1 MGIERISVVDKV
13 SGIIHETSWKEQ
25 LDTTA
30 AIIGEKNME
39 PEKICPTEFASFK
52 CLVLD
57 IAQQRSLDDLL
68 QLIVTR
74 MASREDVALV
84 RVWLKR
90 PGDICGTCRMREDCA
105 DQTACLHLV
114 ASAGNSVVNPNEEW
128 NRLNGDFRRFPIG
141 ACKVGRIGKTGEPV
155 IVNEVDD
162 DTTWIAR
169 QDWAKQENILGFHGQ
184 PIMYQGEILGV
195 LGVFTRAPIAEDAPA
210 WLRMIADHVAVA
222 IANANAF
229 DEIERLQ
236 EQLKLENTF
245 LREEVLVAQA
255 FGDIVGQSPALGAVL
270 RQIELVAP
278 TDASVLILGESG
290 TGKELVAREI
300 HKRSLRKDKP
310 LVKVNCASIPR
321 ELYESEFFG
330 HVKGSFTGALRD
342 RAGRFEV
349 ADGGTL
355 FLDEVGE
362 IPLELQSKLLRVLQE
377 NEYERVGDERT
388 KKADVRVVAATN
400 RDLKKEVE
408 AGRFRQD
415 LYYRLNVFPLEVAP
429 LRERK
434 EDIPL
439 LAANFLELTS
449 KKMNCSN
456 PPRLTQA
463 HVIEL
468 QKYDWP
474 GNIRELQN
482 VIERAVITSRCSTLQ
497 FGLPTVSDSVRSSL
511 LGRKKSV
518 SPGQA
523 EIMTEDEMR
532 DFERENLRKALEKVN
547 WKVYGD
553 DGAATLLRIKPTTLV
568 SRMQKMGLE
577 KPA

>member
-1 MGIERISVVDKV
+1 MA
-13 SGIIHETSWKEQ
+13 T
-25 LDTTA
+25 
-30 AIIGEKNME
+30 
-39 PEKICPTEFASFK
+39 EKICPTEFASFK

-57 IAQQRSLDDLL
+57 IAQQRTLDELL
-68 QLIVTR
+68 KLIVNR
-74 MASREDVALV
+74 MAARPEVALV
-84 RVWLKR
+84 RIWLIR
-90 PGDICGTCRMREDCA
+90 PGDVCGNCRMRDDCP
-105 DQTACLHLV
+105 DQTSCLHLV
-114 ASAGNSVVNPNEEW
+114 ASAGQSVVNPNEEW
-128 NRLNGDFRRFPIG
+128 NGLNGHFRRFPIG
-141 ACKVGRIGKTGEPV
+141 SCKVGRIGGTGEPV
-155 IVNEVDD
+155 IIHEIKDD
-162 DTTWIAR
+162 KNWIAR
-169 QDWAKQENILGFHGQ
+169 PGWASQEGIHGFHGQ
-184 PIMYQGEILGV
+184 PIMYQDHILGV
-195 LGVFTRAPIAEDAPA
+195 LAVFTREPVTEDAPT

-222 IANANAF
+222 IANTNAF
-229 DEIERLQ
+229 EEIEHLQ

-245 LREEVLVAQA
+245 LREEVLEAQA
-255 FGDIVGQSPALGAVL
+255 FGEIVGQSPALRAVL
-270 RQIELVAP
+270 QQIELVAP

-290 TGKELVAREI
+290 TGKELVVREI

-330 HVKGSFTGALRD
+330 HVKGAFTGALKD

-362 IPLELQSKLLRVLQE
+362 IPLDLQSKLLRVLQE
-377 NEYERVGDERT
+377 NQYERVGDERT
-388 KKADVRVVAATN
+388 RQVDVRVIAATN

-415 LYYRLNVFPLEVAP
+415 LYYRINVFPLEVAP

-463 HVIEL
+463 HVIDL

-497 FGLPTVSDSVRSSL
+497 FGLPTASESARPSL
-511 LGRKKSV
+511 LKRKKSV
-518 SPGQA
+518 NPGQT

-532 DFERENLRKALEKVN
+532 DFERENIRTALEKAN

-553 DGAATLLRIKPTTLV
+553 DGAATLLHIKPTTLV

-577 KPA
+577 KPG

>member
-1 MGIERISVVDKV
+1 MD
-13 SGIIHETSWKEQ
+13 Q
-25 LDTTA
+25 
-30 AIIGEKNME
+30 
-39 PEKICPTEFASFK
+39 EKICPTEFASFK

-57 IAQQRSLDDLL
+57 IAQQRSLDELL
-68 QLIVTR
+68 KLIVNR
-74 MASREDVALV
+74 MATRSEVALV
-84 RVWLKR
+84 RIWLKR
-90 PGDICGTCRMREDCA
+90 PGDVCSTCRMREDCA

-114 ASAGNSVVNPNEEW
+114 ASAGNSAANPKEEW
-128 NRLNGDFRRFPIG
+128 NGLNGDFRRFPIG
-141 ACKVGRIGKTGEPV
+141 SCKVGRIGGTGEPV
-155 IVNEVDD
+155 IINEVDD

-169 QDWAKQENILGFHGQ
+169 QDWAKQEGIHGFHGQ

-236 EQLKLENTF
+236 EQLTLENTF
-245 LREEVLVAQA
+245 LREEVLEAQA
-255 FGDIVGQSPALGAVL
+255 FGDIVGQSPALQAVL

-278 TDASVLILGESG
+278 TDANVLILGESG

-310 LVKVNCASIPR
+310 LIKVNCASIPR

-330 HVKGSFTGALRD
+330 HIKGAFTGALRD
-342 RAGRFEV
+342 RAGRFEA

-362 IPLELQSKLLRVLQE
+362 IPLDLQSKLLRVLQE
-377 NEYERVGDERT
+377 NQYERVGDEKTRQV
-388 KKADVRVVAATN
+388 DVRVVAATN
-400 RDLKKEVE
+400 RDLKKDVE

-439 LAANFLELTS
+439 LAANFLDLAS

-463 HVIEL
+463 HVIDL

-482 VIERAVITSRCSTLQ
+482 IIERTVITSRCGTLQ
-497 FGLPTVSDSVRSSL
+497 FGLPTSSEAAGPSL
-511 LGRKKSV
+511 LKRKKSLN
-518 SPGQA
+518 PGQT
-523 EIMTEDEMR
+523 EVMTEDEMR

-577 KPA
+577 KPG

>member
-1 MGIERISVVDKV
+1 
-13 SGIIHETSWKEQ
+13 
-25 LDTTA
+25 
-30 AIIGEKNME
+30 
-39 PEKICPTEFASFK
+39 
-52 CLVLD
+52 
-57 IAQQRSLDDLL
+57 
-68 QLIVTR
+68 
-74 MASREDVALV
+74 
-84 RVWLKR
+84 
-90 PGDICGTCRMREDCA
+90 MREDCP
-105 DQTACLHLV
+105 DQTSCLHLV
-114 ASAGNSVVNPNEEW
+114 ASAGQSVVNPNEEW
-128 NRLNGDFRRFPIG
+128 NGLNGHFRRFPIG
-141 ACKVGRIGKTGEPV
+141 SCKVGRIGGTGEPV
-155 IVNEVDD
+155 IIHEIKDD
-162 DTTWIAR
+162 KNWIAR
-169 QDWAKQENILGFHGQ
+169 PEWASQEGIHGFHGQ
-184 PIMYQGEILGV
+184 PIMYQDHILGV
-195 LGVFTRAPIAEDAPA
+195 LAVFTREPVTEDAPT

-222 IANANAF
+222 IANTNAF
-229 DEIERLQ
+229 EEIEHLQ

-245 LREEVLVAQA
+245 LREEVLEAQA
-255 FGDIVGQSPALGAVL
+255 FGEIVGQSPALRAML
-270 RQIELVAP
+270 QQIELVAP

-290 TGKELVAREI
+290 TGKELVVREI

-330 HVKGSFTGALRD
+330 HVKGAFTGALKD

-362 IPLELQSKLLRVLQE
+362 IPLDLQSKLLRVLQE
-377 NEYERVGDERT
+377 NQYERVGDERT
-388 KKADVRVVAATN
+388 RQVDVRVIAATN

-415 LYYRLNVFPLEVAP
+415 LYYRINVFPLEVAP

-439 LAANFLELTS
+439 LAANFLELTA

-463 HVIEL
+463 HVIDL

-497 FGLPTVSDSVRSSL
+497 FGLPTASESARPSL
-511 LGRKKSV
+511 LKRKKSV
-518 SPGQA
+518 NPGQT

-532 DFERENLRKALEKVN
+532 EVERENIRKALEKVN

-553 DGAATLLRIKPTTLV
+553 DGAAALLRVKPTTLV

-577 KPA
+577 KPV

>member
-1 MGIERISVVDKV
+1 
-13 SGIIHETSWKEQ
+13 
-25 LDTTA
+25 
-30 AIIGEKNME
+30 ME
-39 PEKICPTEFASFK
+39 PEKICPTEFATFK

-57 IAQQRSLDDLL
+57 IAQQRTLDELL
-68 QLIVTR
+68 KLIVNR
-74 MASREDVALV
+74 IASRPEVALS
-84 RVWLKR
+84 RIWLKR
-90 PGDICGTCRMREDCA
+90 PGDICGSCRMREQCA
-105 DQTACLHLV
+105 DQSTCLHLV
-114 ASAGNSVVNPNEEW
+114 ASAGSSVVNPDEQW
-128 NRLNGDFRRFPIG
+128 NGLNGNFRRFPLG
-141 ACKVGRIGKTGEPV
+141 SMKVGHIGGTGEPV
-155 IVNEVDD
+155 IIPEVKDEES
-162 DTTWIAR
+162 WIAR
-169 QDWAKQENILGFHGQ
+169 KDWAQQEGIHGFYGQ
-184 PIMYQGEILGV
+184 PIKYQDNILGV
-195 LGVFTRAPIAEDAPA
+195 LAVFTRAPITEDAPT
-210 WLRMIADHVAVA
+210 WLRMVADHVGVA
-222 IANANAF
+222 IANTNAF
-229 DEIERLQ
+229 EEIEHLQ

-245 LREEVLVAQA
+245 LREEVLEAQA
-255 FGDIVGQSPALGAVL
+255 FGDIVGQSPALQTMI

-300 HKRSLRKDKP
+300 HKRGLRKDKP
-310 LVKVNCASIPR
+310 LIKVNCASIPR

-330 HVKGSFTGALRD
+330 HVKGAFTGALRD
-342 RAGRFEV
+342 RPGRFEA

-362 IPLELQSKLLRVLQE
+362 IPLDLQSKLLRVLQE
-377 NEYERVGDERT
+377 NQYERVGDERT
-388 KKADVRVVAATN
+388 RQVDVRVVAATN

-439 LAANFLELTS
+439 LATNFLELTG
-449 KKMNCSN
+449 KKMNCSD

-463 HVIEL
+463 HVIDL

-497 FGLPTVSDSVRSSL
+497 FGLPKVSEPARPSL
-511 LGRKKSV
+511 LKGKKSLN
-518 SPGQA
+518 PGQT
-523 EIMTEDEMR
+523 EILTEDEMR
-532 DFERENLRKALEKVN
+532 DLERENIRRALEKVS

-553 DGAATLLRIKPTTLV
+553 DGAAAVLRIKPTTLV

-577 KPA
+577 KPS

>member
-1 MGIERISVVDKV
+1 M
-13 SGIIHETSWKEQ
+13 
-25 LDTTA
+25 
-30 AIIGEKNME
+30 EKME
-39 PEKICPTEFASFK
+39 PEKICPTEFAAFK

-57 IAQQRSLDDLL
+57 IAQQRSLDELL
-68 QLIVTR
+68 KMIVNR
-74 MASREDVALV
+74 MAQRDEVALV
-84 RVWLKR
+84 RIWLKR
-90 PGDICGTCRMREDCA
+90 PGDVCGNCRMREDCP

-114 ASAGNSVVNPNEEW
+114 ASAGNSVVNPDEQW
-128 NRLNGDFRRFPIG
+128 NGLNGHFRRFPIG
-141 ACKVGRIGKTGEPV
+141 SYKVGRIGGTGESVV
-155 IVNEVDD
+155 IPEMTEDK
-162 DTTWIAR
+162 TWIAR
-169 QDWAKQENILGFHGQ
+169 QDWAKQEGIHGFHGQ

-195 LGVFTRAPIAEDAPA
+195 LAVFTRAPITEDAPT

-222 IANANAF
+222 ITNAKAF

-245 LREEVLVAQA
+245 LREEVLDAQA
-255 FGDIVGQSPALGAVL
+255 FGDIVGQSPALHAVL

-278 TDASVLILGESG
+278 TDANVLILGESG

-300 HKRSLRKDKP
+300 HKRSNRKNKP
-310 LVKVNCASIPR
+310 LIKVNCASIPR

-330 HVKGSFTGALRD
+330 HVKGAFTGALRD
-342 RAGRFEV
+342 RAGRFEA

-362 IPLELQSKLLRVLQE
+362 IPLDLQSKLLRVLQE
-377 NEYERVGDERT
+377 NQYERVGDERT
-388 KKADVRVVAATN
+388 RQVDVRIVAATN

-439 LAANFLELTS
+439 LAANFLELTG

-463 HVIEL
+463 HVIDL

-482 VIERAVITSRCSTLQ
+482 VIERAVITSRCTNLQ
-497 FGLPTVSDSVRSSL
+497 FGLPKMSETDRPSIL
-511 LGRKKSV
+511 KRKKSLN
-518 SPGQA
+518 PGQT

-532 DFERENLRKALEKVN
+532 EVEGENIRRALEKAD

-553 DGAATLLRIKPTTLV
+553 DGAAALLHIKPTTLV

-577 KPA
+577 KPG

>member
-1 MGIERISVVDKV
+1 
-13 SGIIHETSWKEQ
+13 
-25 LDTTA
+25 
-30 AIIGEKNME
+30 
-39 PEKICPTEFASFK
+39 
-52 CLVLD
+52 
-57 IAQQRSLDDLL
+57 
-68 QLIVTR
+68 
-74 MASREDVALV
+74 
-84 RVWLKR
+84 
-90 PGDICGTCRMREDCA
+90 
-105 DQTACLHLV
+105 
-114 ASAGNSVVNPNEEW
+114 
-128 NRLNGDFRRFPIG
+128 
-141 ACKVGRIGKTGEPV
+141 
-155 IVNEVDD
+155 
-162 DTTWIAR
+162 
-169 QDWAKQENILGFHGQ
+169 
-184 PIMYQGEILGV
+184 MYQDHILGV
-195 LGVFTRAPIAEDAPA
+195 LAVFTREPVTEDAPT

-222 IANANAF
+222 IANTNAF
-229 DEIERLQ
+229 EEIEHLQ

-245 LREEVLVAQA
+245 LREEVLEAQA
-255 FGDIVGQSPALGAVL
+255 FGDIVGQSPALRAML
-270 RQIELVAP
+270 QQIELVAP

-290 TGKELVAREI
+290 TGKELVVREI

-330 HVKGSFTGALRD
+330 HVKGAFTGALKD

-362 IPLELQSKLLRVLQE
+362 IPLDLQSKLLRVLQE
-377 NEYERVGDERT
+377 NQYERVGDERT
-388 KKADVRVVAATN
+388 RQVDVRVIAATN

-415 LYYRLNVFPLEVAP
+415 LYYRINVFPLEVAP

-456 PPRLTQA
+456 PPKLTQA
-463 HVIEL
+463 HVIDL

-482 VIERAVITSRCSTLQ
+482 VIERAVITSRCTNLQ
-497 FGLPTVSDSVRSSL
+497 FGLPKMSEDTRPL
-511 LGRKKSV
+511 MIKRKKSA
-518 SPGQA
+518 SQGQT

-532 DFERENLRKALEKVN
+532 DFERENIRTALEKAN
-547 WKVYGD
+547 WKVYGH
-553 DGAATLLRIKPTTLV
+553 DGAATLLHIKPTTLV

>member
-1 MGIERISVVDKV
+1 MKPM
-13 SGIIHETSWKEQ
+13 EQ
-25 LDTTA
+25 
-30 AIIGEKNME
+30 
-39 PEKICPTEFASFK
+39 EKICPTEFAAFK

-57 IAQQRSLDDLL
+57 VAQQRSLEELL
-68 QLIVTR
+68 KLIVKR
-74 MASREDVALV
+74 MAERTEVALV
-84 RVWLKR
+84 RNWLKR
-90 PGDICGTCRMREDCA
+90 PGDVCGTCRMREDCP
-105 DQTACLHLV
+105 DQTECLHLV
-114 ASAGNSVVNPNEEW
+114 ASAGHSVVNPNEKW
-128 NRLNGDFRRFPIG
+128 NGLNGHFRRFPLNS
-141 ACKVGRIGKTGEPV
+141 CKVGRIGGAGEPV
-155 IVNEVDD
+155 IIKNIEADKD
-162 DTTWIAR
+162 WIVR
-169 QDWAKQENILGFHGQ
+169 PEWAKAEGIQGFHGQ
-184 PIMYQGEILGV
+184 PIMYQGEILGT
-195 LGVFTRAPIAEDAPA
+195 LAVFTRGPITEDAPT

-222 IANANAF
+222 IANTNAF
-229 DEIERLQ
+229 EEIEHLQ

-245 LREEVLVAQA
+245 LREEVLEAQA
-255 FGDIVGQSPALGAVL
+255 FGDIVGQSPALQMML

-300 HKRSLRKDKP
+300 HKRGLRKDKP
-310 LVKVNCASIPR
+310 LIKVNCASIPR

-330 HVKGSFTGALRD
+330 HVKGAFTGALRD

-362 IPLELQSKLLRVLQE
+362 IPLDLQSKLLRVLQE
-377 NEYERVGDERT
+377 NQYERVGDERT
-388 KKADVRVVAATN
+388 RQVDVRIVAATN

-439 LAANFLELTS
+439 LATNFLELTG

-463 HVIEL
+463 HVIDL

-497 FGLPTVSDSVRSSL
+497 FGLPKVSEPDRPSL
-511 LGRKKSV
+511 LKRKKSLA
-518 SPGQA
+518 PGQG

-532 DFERENLRKALEKVN
+532 EVERENIRGALEKVK

-553 DGAATLLRIKPTTLV
+553 DGAAALLRIKPTTLV

>member
-1 MGIERISVVDKV
+1 
-13 SGIIHETSWKEQ
+13 
-25 LDTTA
+25 
-30 AIIGEKNME
+30 ME

-57 IAQQRSLDDLL
+57 IAQQRTLDQLL
-68 QLIVTR
+68 KLIVKR
-74 MASREDVALV
+74 MAERPEVALV

-90 PGDICGTCRMREDCA
+90 PGDVCANCQMRQECP
-105 DQTACLHLV
+105 DQTSCLHLV
-114 ASAGNSVVNPNEEW
+114 ASAGHSVVNLNEQW
-128 NRLNGDFRRFPIG
+128 NGLDGHFRRIPLGVRKVGHIG
-141 ACKVGRIGKTGEPV
+141 AMGEPV
-155 IVNEVDD
+155 IVHEVEEDQK
-162 DTTWIAR
+162 WIAR
-169 QDWAKQENILGFHGQ
+169 PDWAKEEGIHGFHGQ

-195 LGVFTRAPIAEDAPA
+195 LAVFTREPVTEDAPT

-222 IANANAF
+222 IANTNAF
-229 DEIERLQ
+229 EEIEHLQ

-245 LREEVLVAQA
+245 LREEVLEAQA
-255 FGDIVGQSPALGAVL
+255 FGEIVGQSPALRAML
-270 RQIELVAP
+270 QQIELVAP

-290 TGKELVAREI
+290 TGKELVVREI
-300 HKRSLRKDKP
+300 HKRSLRKNKP

-330 HVKGSFTGALRD
+330 HVKGAFTGALKD

-362 IPLELQSKLLRVLQE
+362 IPLDLQSKLLRVLQE
-377 NEYERVGDERT
+377 NQYERVGDERT
-388 KKADVRVVAATN
+388 RQVDVRVIAATN

-415 LYYRLNVFPLEVAP
+415 LYYRINVFPLEVAP

-456 PPRLTQA
+456 PPKLTQA
-463 HVIEL
+463 HVIDL

-482 VIERAVITSRCSTLQ
+482 VIERAVITSRCTNLQ
-497 FGLPTVSDSVRSSL
+497 FGLPKMSEDTRPL
-511 LGRKKSV
+511 IIKRKKSA
-518 SPGQA
+518 SQGQT

-532 DFERENLRKALEKVN
+532 EIERENIRTALEKAN
-547 WKVYGD
+547 WKVYGH
-553 DGAATLLRIKPTTLV
+553 DGAASLLRIKPTTLM

-577 KPA
+577 KPG